1 MNHLLRLAL
10 NYFLLNLNAK
20 TNDKK
25 DILSKKAKE
34 TTDNRSLLI
43 RVTPYIIVL
52 MCFIVLVL
60 FLYAMI
66 VHGQH
71 ATATEANLWYNGELA

>member
-1 MNHLLRLAL
+1 MNLLRLAL

-20 TNDKK
+20 TNDKN

-71 ATATEANLWYNGELA
+71 VTATEANLWYNGELA

>member
-1 MNHLLRLAL
+1 MNLLRLAL
-10 NYFLLNLNAK
+10 NCFLLNLNAK
-20 TNDKK
+20 TNDKN
-25 DILSKKAKE
+25 DILSKKAKDDE
-34 TTDNRSLLI
+34 RSALV

-71 ATATEANLWYNGELA
+71 VTATEANLWYNGELA